1 MSKEMLPE
9 KKNSEHDLGPAST
22 AIIKEEI
29 SKSKRE
35 GIIVIVLMAVGIAAL
50 VLASAFLMPYVT
62 SLRASVPLAS
72 SSIIGSNGAS
82 VAAITPLPST
92 FKAGDI
98 TGGEIDLGNAIA
110 RSDRISISGYSDN
123 VYSTDLQCLVDTL
136 PVYCDG
142 SPIIISGLP
151 DGDHELRIVK
161 PSYGEPLIH
170 VFNWKTIT

>member
-9 KKNSEHDLGPAST
+9 KKNSEHDLGPASA

-35 GIIVIVLMAVGIAAL
+35 GIIVIVLMAVGIATL

-92 FKAGDI
+92 FKARDI

-110 RSDRISISGYSDN
+110 KSDQISISGYSDN

-142 SPIIISGLP
+142 SPIIIPGLP
-151 DGDHELRIVK
+151 DGYHELRIIK